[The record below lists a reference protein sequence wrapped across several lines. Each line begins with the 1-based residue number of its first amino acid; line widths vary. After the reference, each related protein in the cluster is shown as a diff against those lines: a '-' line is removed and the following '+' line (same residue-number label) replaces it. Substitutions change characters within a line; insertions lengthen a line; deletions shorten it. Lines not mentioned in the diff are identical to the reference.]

1 MEGAANGLPGAFGA
15 DRVSGGGRA
24 DFAIEPHCRSQ
35 SVPVRPRVAHGSFA
49 RPVALPV
56 RCKHRREY
64 LPTNMMMETKIPNA
78 TPAIIAMYALSDEQ
92 ALLAKVRYN
101 RLVAV
106 FTGVTCY
113 SLQSHLRTAI

>member
-1 MEGAANGLPGAFGA
+1 
-15 DRVSGGGRA
+15 
-24 DFAIEPHCRSQ
+24 
-35 SVPVRPRVAHGSFA
+35 
-49 RPVALPV
+49 
-56 RCKHRREY
+56 
-64 LPTNMMMETKIPNA
+64 MMMETKIPNA